1 MSLCVAANSWISPGP
16 LASAWMVAARRSWDS
31 LPWVIVGTI
40 AVLAIVAVWV
50 VARRWLGEGSA
61 RMHNSPKALFAE
73 LCRAHGLAS
82 GERQLLLALAECRQL
97 AQPSDVFV
105 HPIYFDDIQL
115 PPLLAPRKS
124 ELVRLRDRLF
134 AGLASSDSEAGDDA
148 DGASSGEADDA
159 SSGEA
164 DDGTATDGE
173 ASPSAVERLTT

>member
-1 MSLCVAANSWISPGP
+1 MSLCVAAPSWISPGP

-50 VARRWLGEGSA
+50 AARRWLGEGSA

-134 AGLASSDSEAGDDA
+134 AGLASADAEAGDDA
-148 DGASSGEADDA
+148 GGASRDK
-159 SSGEA
+159 A
-164 DDGTATDGE
+164 DDGTATDAE
-173 ASPSAVERLTT
+173 ASTSAIEQLTA